1 MMIPVRCFTC
11 GKVIGDKWEEFK
23 KRVIEEKDTGKVLD
37 KLGMDRYC
45 CRKMFISHVEVLEE
59 LLKYT
64 KPSKNAKNTAV

>member
-23 KRVIEEKDTGKVLD
+23 KRVIEGEDTGKVLD

-45 CRKMFISHVEVLEE
+45 CRRMFISHVEVLEE
-59 LLKYT
+59 LLKYA
-64 KPSKNAKNTAV
+64 KSSKKAENTAV